1 MICCKK
7 RGCANVPSRDGHG
20 TLIITLALTHK
31 LIETE
36 FWYVGLFWILSQL
49 NSSICGN
56 RHVCISVEIFHLTL
70 QSSSVLEKLMV
81 ALQVKK
87 SPFLWNLKVHYC
99 VQDIPPLNPTLS
111 QTCLIHTYTL
121 ISLDLLYFHLWLGL
135 QNGLFLSHSLTTIWK
150 PFLLPEVAEWVTL
163 LLRIREVPFLNFGP
177 ETGYSDRFSCF
188 SSVRLGTAGIV
199 PKVRPWSQPS
209 TYCSIHHSLI
219 TLSFDYSELL
229 RNRP

>member
-1 MICCKK
+1 
-7 RGCANVPSRDGHG
+7 
-20 TLIITLALTHK
+20 
-31 LIETE
+31 
-36 FWYVGLFWILSQL
+36 
-49 NSSICGN
+49 
-56 RHVCISVEIFHLTL
+56 
-70 QSSSVLEKLMV
+70 MV

-111 QTCLIHTYTL
+111 QTYLIHTYTL

-135 QNGLFLSHSLTTIWK
+135 PNGLFLSHSLTKILKTILITRSGRVGNPPASHSGVSVFK
-150 PFLLPEVAEWVTL
+150 FRPLTV
-163 LLRIREVPFLNFGP
+163 
-177 ETGYSDRFSCF
+177 YSDRFSCF

-209 TYCSIHHSLI
+209 TYFSIHHSLI